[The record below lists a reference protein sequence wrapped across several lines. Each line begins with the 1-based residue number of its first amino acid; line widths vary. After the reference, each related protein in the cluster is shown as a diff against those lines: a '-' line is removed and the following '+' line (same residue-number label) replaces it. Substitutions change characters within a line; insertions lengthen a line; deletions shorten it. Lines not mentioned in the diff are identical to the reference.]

1 MSWGPG
7 SHTLETIYLVW
18 AKGEILGVRSTDL
31 DGAQHQMAYS
41 PIAKGPVPE
50 RSYGKALPSLLGWC
64 WWEEATMKVKAA

>member
-50 RSYGKALPSLLGWC
+50 RSYGKLFLACLDGAGGKKLP
-64 WWEEATMKVKAA
+64 